1 MENSVPKQDTILF
14 HITRDQAQTICEHFN
29 MNIEDLEEYE
39 IAELLDRV
47 IDEEL

>member
-1 MENSVPKQDTILF
+1 MENSVPEQDTILF

-29 MNIEDLEEYE
+29 MNIEDL
-39 IAELLDRV
+39 AELLDRV